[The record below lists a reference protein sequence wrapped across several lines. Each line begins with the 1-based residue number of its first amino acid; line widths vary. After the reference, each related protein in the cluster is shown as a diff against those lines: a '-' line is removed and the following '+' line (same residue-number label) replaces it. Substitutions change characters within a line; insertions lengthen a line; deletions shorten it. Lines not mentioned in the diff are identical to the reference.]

1 MVRHRQDC
9 LTQPIIQPKHGQCKA
24 VAGCKVRSTAQT
36 TLSQS
41 ENWCAG
47 SDAAVVRRTQA
58 RRATQKQ
65 PTVHYGAYF
74 SVKSYYTFLLFAVF
88 GKMMEVLAQYGW
100 GRSLLLTFPGFFSF
114 GVFSKQG
121 PTQKQMEGTTFQMDF
136 FGEGYSKG
144 TEPFCFA
151 DLPLLWSI

>member
-1 MVRHRQDC
+1 M
-9 LTQPIIQPKHGQCKA
+9 
-24 VAGCKVRSTAQT
+24 
-36 TLSQS
+36 
-41 ENWCAG
+41 
-47 SDAAVVRRTQA
+47 VRRTQA
-58 RRATQKQ
+58 RLASQKQ

-100 GRSLLLTFPGFFSF
+100 GRSLLLKFPGFFSF

-121 PTQKQMEGTTFQMDF
+121 PTQEQMEGTKFQMDF

-144 TEPFCFA
+144 TTPFCFA
-151 DLPLLWSI
+151 RSNAILGNQIRTLCFDLTVEMITDYRFDQSCPTSVSFC